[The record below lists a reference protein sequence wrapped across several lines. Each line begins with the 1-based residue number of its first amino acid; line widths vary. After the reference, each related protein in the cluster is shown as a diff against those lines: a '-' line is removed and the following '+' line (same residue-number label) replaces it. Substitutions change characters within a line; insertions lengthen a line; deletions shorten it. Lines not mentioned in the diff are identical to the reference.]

1 MYKGIINKALPHVL
15 AIVFFVVISIIYF
28 SPVLQNKTLNGH
40 DSNTWKGASE
50 EVRNFKNSTGET
62 SLWTN
67 SMFGGLPTYL
77 INTPNEKNIITKFS
91 PILKLHLMEPVSH
104 VFFYLLG
111 FYLALLVFR
120 VKPWLAVAGAV
131 AFGFSSY
138 FFIILAAGHISKAI
152 AIGYMAPIIAGV
164 FLSFDRKP
172 IKGALLMAFFL
183 ALQIQTNHMQIVY
196 YTFLILLIFGIFWLY
211 KSFKN
216 KELVGFAKSVG
227 ATFAG
232 LALAIGINA
241 SVLYLTYEYGKYSIR
256 GASELTHDQNNQT
269 SGLDKDY
276 ATGWSYG
283 IDETFTFLIPNFK
296 GGSSSGSLNENSETY
311 KLFEQA
317 QGKTYAKKVVKQLP
331 MYWGTQPS
339 TSGPVYVGAIIC
351 FLFILGLF
359 VVKGPI
365 KWWLL
370 SATVLSI
377 LLSWGHNFSF
387 LTNLFLDYFPGYN
400 KFRTV
405 SMTLVIAE
413 FTMPLLAILAVA
425 KVFSGELAAKE
436 FKKSLYWA
444 FGITGGLSFF
454 FILFSGIYSYAAPSD
469 AGMQQVL
476 VDALRADRQM
486 LLRNDAFRSLLFV
499 LLTAILVWMGYEKKI
514 SANYLYPALIL
525 LLLLDMWP
533 VNKRYLNNDSF
544 VNQKAVQQ
552 EFAPTQADQYLLK
565 DKDPDFRVLNLTV
578 STFND
583 ATTSFY
589 HKSIGGYHGAKMR
602 RYQELIDFHIFN
614 EIQDIVKNLQNQ
626 NQDNIYGAV
635 ASQPVLNMLN
645 TKYII
650 VSPESFPIYN
660 SGSLGNAWFVKS
672 IKQVDDA
679 DKEIAALGSF
689 DPKTEA
695 VVDKKFA
702 DQLPSAIVYDSTATI
717 KLEVYKPNYLKFT
730 SKTLREQAAVFSEIY
745 YPKGWN
751 VYIDGK
757 PAEYFRANYVLRAM
771 VIPQGN
777 HEIEWKFDPKGY
789 AVGNILSIISAIILI
804 LMIVGV
810 GVQWYLEQRKR
821 VKS

>member
-1 MYKGIINKALPHVL
+1 
-15 AIVFFVVISIIYF
+15 
-28 SPVLQNKTLNGH
+28 
-40 DSNTWKGASE
+40 
-50 EVRNFKNSTGET
+50 
-62 SLWTN
+62 
-67 SMFGGLPTYL
+67 
-77 INTPNEKNIITKFS
+77 
-91 PILKLHLMEPVSH
+91 MEPVSH

-276 ATGWSYG
+276 ATDWSYG
-283 IDETFTFLIPNFK
+283 VDETFTLLIPNFK
-296 GGSSSGSLNENSETY
+296 GGSSSGSLPENSETY

-351 FLFILGLF
+351 FLFVLGLF

-377 LLSWGHNFSF
+377 LLSWGDNFKTGDFIKFGSILLGTIFLLDFYFKWKDRKIGNVVVREVIVALIGILLISF
-387 LTNLFLDYFPGYN
+387 GLLANKFFSQELYDYSFTYLFLDYFPGYN

-499 LLTAILVWMGYEKKI
+499 LLAAILVWMGYEKKI

-578 STFND
+578 STFID